1 MIPRSHAGEAHPVL
15 QHAWNRRIRGIYE
28 EHWNTTALHRLP
40 AAKAGTRKEQLPR
53 EIVQIS
59 VHDVATSR

>member
-28 EHWNTTALHRLP
+28 EHWNTTTVTIVSLLQRL
-40 AAKAGTRKEQLPR
+40 ER
-53 EIVQIS
+53 ERSSCQEKS
-59 VHDVATSR
+59 FRSRYTM